1 MLKTDSLVK
10 TLMLGNIE
18 GRRRRVETEDEIE
31 RVTGRK
37 VVGVGDGQGG
47 RSSKGGNRQQMSD
60 IFNLFLKLQEETN
73 YKCQIFFLLHTKLKG
88 SFS

>member
-37 VVGVGDGQGG
+37 VVGVGDGRGG
-47 RSSKGGNRQQMSD
+47 AVFKRRK
-60 IFNLFLKLQEETN
+60 
-73 YKCQIFFLLHTKLKG
+73 
-88 SFS
+88 